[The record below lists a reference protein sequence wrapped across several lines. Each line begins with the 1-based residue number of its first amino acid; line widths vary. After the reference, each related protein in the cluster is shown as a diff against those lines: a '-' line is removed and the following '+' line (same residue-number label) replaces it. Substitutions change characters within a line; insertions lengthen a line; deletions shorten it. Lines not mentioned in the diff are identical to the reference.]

1 MNIIIH
7 QDWDRLLAD
16 LQQPYIERVRQ
27 AREVRNQKAAQEKMY
42 PARVAQNEE
51 IDTNSNSSSL
61 WGIGNRDGVVSID
74 ILRDFCSSFSHKSVV
89 KAAAEIEASADPST
103 LGGCH
108 IPDKD
113 VDYSITQVRSWRSK
127 NMHCAFFH
135 PGLCKTAHQEVFDDV
150 HSLFL
155 QFQKM
160 LRPSLTGAGA
170 TLLRFKAGTNA
181 EHNCIV
187 MYYWLCFRLGNP
199 RRQVLVACDAPN
211 AVRPNGVEQLPTDV
225 SIRCNDNGH
234 LEYQHAHGVF
244 LELLLLSKSHWV
256 ASTMEYTD
264 RTLQTVTGHRTTTS
278 DMMCFVVVFEF
289 ICFTCVISSNW
300 KCLLFY
306 SQCKI
311 VADCHVW
318 GLRAG
323 L

>member
-7 QDWDRLLAD
+7 QDWDRLPAD

-27 AREVRNQKAAQEKMY
+27 AREVRNHKAAQEKMY
-42 PARVAQNEE
+42 PAEVAQNEE
-51 IDTNSNSSSL
+51 IDTNSNPSSL

-108 IPDKD
+108 LPDKD

-160 LRPSLTGAGA
+160 LGPSLTGAGA

-187 MYYWLCFRLGNP
+187 MYYWLCFRLQPAQAGACCLRCP
-199 RRQVLVACDAPN
+199 ECCAAKRRGAASNRCLHSLQRQRATRISTRAWGISRIAVAVQEPLGCIYDGVHRPDA
-211 AVRPNGVEQLPTDV
+211 ADG
-225 SIRCNDNGH
+225 
-234 LEYQHAHGVF
+234 
-244 LELLLLSKSHWV
+244 
-256 ASTMEYTD
+256 D
-264 RTLQTVTGHRTTTS
+264 RTPHHDIGH
-278 DMMCFVVVFEF
+278 DVFFCF
-289 ICFTCVISSNW
+289 
-300 KCLLFY
+300 
-306 SQCKI
+306 
-311 VADCHVW
+311 
-318 GLRAG
+318 
-323 L
+323 

>member
-1 MNIIIH
+1 M
-7 QDWDRLLAD
+7 
-16 LQQPYIERVRQ
+16 
-27 AREVRNQKAAQEKMY
+27 
-42 PARVAQNEE
+42 
-51 IDTNSNSSSL
+51 
-61 WGIGNRDGVVSID
+61 
-74 ILRDFCSSFSHKSVV
+74 
-89 KAAAEIEASADPST
+89 
-103 LGGCH
+103 LG
-108 IPDKD
+108 
-113 VDYSITQVRSWRSK
+113 
-127 NMHCAFFH
+127 
-135 PGLCKTAHQEVFDDV
+135 
-150 HSLFL
+150 
-155 QFQKM
+155 
-160 LRPSLTGAGA
+160 PSLTGAGA

-278 DMMCFVVVFEF
+278 DIFFVFEF
-289 ICFTCVISSNW
+289 ICFTCVIISNW

-318 GLRAG
+318 GVCAG